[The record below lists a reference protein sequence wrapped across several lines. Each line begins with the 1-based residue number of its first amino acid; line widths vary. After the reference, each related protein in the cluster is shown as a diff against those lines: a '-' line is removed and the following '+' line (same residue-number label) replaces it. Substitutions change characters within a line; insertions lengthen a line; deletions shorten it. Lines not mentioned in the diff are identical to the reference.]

1 MSKRLLIAGLSVVFV
16 SCANVEASKY
26 AQVRDVIKVEK
37 EVKRNRFAVK
47 QALAQIVTLKEVVKQ
62 QQQQIEKQGKQIE
75 SLREEIERLKKGE
88 NRIKTGHI
96 RVKYTYLRSSP
107 KWSHNKVIKL
117 RRGERVEIVGREGEW
132 LKVRVKGKEGYLHE
146 KTVKGE

>member
-26 AQVRDVIKVEK
+26 AQVRDVVHVEK
-37 EVKRNRFAVK
+37 EVKKNRFAIK

-62 QQQQIEKQGKQIE
+62 LNSQIEKQGKQIE

-88 NRIKTGHI
+88 KRVKTGYI
-96 RVKYTYLRSSP
+96 RVRYTYLRSSP
-107 KWSHNKVIKL
+107 RWSHNKVIKL
-117 RRGERVEIVGREGEW
+117 RRGERVKIVGREGEW
-132 LKVRVKGKEGYLHE
+132 LRVRVKGKEGYVHE
-146 KTVKGE
+146 KTVKEE